1 VWRLRWQ
8 SKFSQHTADSLG
20 KVADLIQRDVFL
32 ADVMARY
39 QITKALSTQLNVDN
53 FFNKEYYSTIVN
65 NTQVV
70 YGDPRTITLIMKYT
84 F

>member
-1 VWRLRWQ
+1 M
-8 SKFSQHTADSLG
+8 
-20 KVADLIQRDVFL
+20 ADLIQRDVFL

-70 YGDPRTITLIMKYT
+70 YGDPRTITLTMKYT